1 MVQQQKQRA
10 GGRRQLQQAGA
21 AVQGLLVAAALR
33 GVHMQQLW
41 IVNSEGQKLQYI
53 GMAEGYA

>member
-1 MVQQQKQRA
+1 
-10 GGRRQLQQAGA
+10 LQQAGA